1 MTPPSQKPPRG
12 LKWRASPWFV
22 TLIVGAGVATD
33 LLIYSIVI
41 PVLPFRLESLGYT
54 KVSSLTGW
62 LLFAYSGGLVLST
75 IPIALYSERYAQRWW
90 PLISGL
96 VVLLAAQILLMEAPN
111 YAVICDTTPE
121 KNVGRQ
127 LGFAMMGTSL
137 GLVVGPPIGG
147 LLYDHLGYRAPF
159 IFSIIWTMIDLI
171 GRLLIIERKDAVK
184 WAYDPAALHTSSGV
198 ELEAPEA
205 PVITDE
211 TPATDATGSVTNINE
226 EPVLER
232 APSVAEPKPAPLS
245 LLAVI
250 IKLLH
255 SPRALMAL
263 LLSVVFGT
271 VWTAQETGLPLHLQD
286 AWGEGSG
293 TVGLVLLAGVVPTLI
308 SSPLAG
314 WYADVK
320 GSEWVSVITLVG
332 SLPWWGLMIVQ
343 ESLALFISTF
353 VLATFFTSG
362 VVSPVT
368 AELAAVSRD
377 IKGVGY
383 AHVYGAFNL
392 AYGIGT
398 AGRPFTPT
406 AIPHSLT

>member
-1 MTPPSQKPPRG
+1 
-12 LKWRASPWFV
+12 
-22 TLIVGAGVATD
+22 
-33 LLIYSIVI
+33 
-41 PVLPFRLESLGYT
+41 
-54 KVSSLTGW
+54 
-62 LLFAYSGGLVLST
+62 
-75 IPIALYSERYAQRWW
+75 
-90 PLISGL
+90 
-96 VVLLAAQILLMEAPN
+96 
-111 YAVICDTTPE
+111 
-121 KNVGRQ
+121 
-127 LGFAMMGTSL
+127 
-137 GLVVGPPIGG
+137 
-147 LLYDHLGYRAPF
+147 
-159 IFSIIWTMIDLI
+159 MIDLI

-205 PVITDE
+205 PAITDE

-332 SLPWWGLMIVQ
+332 SLPWWYVAFDYHAYRVGNNGYSIITLRGLMIVQ
-343 ESLALFISTF
+343 QSLALFISTF
-353 VLATFFTSG
+353 VLASTSTLQLPVSSANPASVAFFTSG

-377 IKGVGY
+377 IKGVGCESSFQDSSE
-383 AHVYGAFNL
+383 FNVQAL
-392 AYGIGT
+392 ICRRT
-398 AGRPFTPT
+398 RVWCVQSC
-406 AIPHSLT
+406 IWHRHRR

>member
-1 MTPPSQKPPRG
+1 
-12 LKWRASPWFV
+12 
-22 TLIVGAGVATD
+22 
-33 LLIYSIVI
+33 
-41 PVLPFRLESLGYT
+41 
-54 KVSSLTGW
+54 
-62 LLFAYSGGLVLST
+62 
-75 IPIALYSERYAQRWW
+75 
-90 PLISGL
+90 
-96 VVLLAAQILLMEAPN
+96 MEAPN

-205 PVITDE
+205 PAITDE

-226 EPVLER
+226 EPVLAR
-232 APSVAEPKPAPLS
+232 APSVAEPKPVPLS

-332 SLPWWGLMIVQ
+332 SLPWWCVTFDYYAFRVGNNGYSIITLRGLMIVQ
-343 ESLALFISTF
+343 QSLALFISTF

-377 IKGVGY
+377 IKGVGSQIQVGPIMGGQVIRNTIQN
-383 AHVYGAFNL
+383 AR
-392 AYGIGT
+392 T
-398 AGRPFTPT
+398 
-406 AIPHSLT
+406 LT